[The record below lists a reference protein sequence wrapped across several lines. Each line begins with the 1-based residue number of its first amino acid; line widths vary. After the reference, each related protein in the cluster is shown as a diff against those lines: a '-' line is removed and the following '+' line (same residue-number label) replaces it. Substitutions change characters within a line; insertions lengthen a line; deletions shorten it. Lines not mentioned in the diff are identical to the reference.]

1 MNEGARGLT
10 NLPNSQVKSHLIDP
24 GWLVEAAQLAHELK
38 RGCPDLFVC
47 CRGLKV
53 KERLDVPAHD
63 HLQNLTF
70 NYHVVEHGLAK
81 STSLLAPSDL
91 FESPPRSGFDRGSS
105 KARGWRRRRRH
116 C

>member
-1 MNEGARGLT
+1 MNEGTCSLT
-10 NLPNSQVKSHLIDP
+10 NLFDSQIKSRLINL

-53 KERLDVPAHD
+53 KERLNVPTHD

-70 NYHVVEHGLAK
+70 NYHVVERGLAK
-81 STSLLAPSDL
+81 STSLMAPSDL
-91 FESPPRSGFDRGSS
+91 LAQIGNS
-105 KARGWRRRRRH
+105 RRNLFGEQPQAFVIPGGIV
-116 C
+116 